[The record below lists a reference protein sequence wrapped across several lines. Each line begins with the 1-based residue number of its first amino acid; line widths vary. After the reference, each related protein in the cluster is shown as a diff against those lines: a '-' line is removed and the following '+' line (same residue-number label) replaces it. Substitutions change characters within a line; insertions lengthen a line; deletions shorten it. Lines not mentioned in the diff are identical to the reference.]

1 VLLYF
6 RFRIEPER
14 QQNIDL
20 KADAVQIVRSVDL
33 TDYSR
38 LSDLLEDLKR
48 EAFQTSGGGRRWPYM
63 MSIADQ
69 KDDVAAELGFTLLK
83 EMACKASFKGRYKC
97 SNLLIDKCNRAEC
110 ATCTRTGS
118 GHRIEAD
125 IPLPLVATDLVVR
138 LCAKRRGHEVSKI
151 TNDVL
156 LVHVTRGGFD
166 GCHVDIGNS
175 WRLQTVYVGGASHP
189 GRGARGAARDRV
201 ASSRIGEGERK
212 KERKIRRGMDGRAG
226 DYMG

>member
-1 VLLYF
+1 MNV
-6 RFRIEPER
+6 
-14 QQNIDL
+14 
-20 KADAVQIVRSVDL
+20 KAEAAQIVQSVDV
-33 TDYSR
+33 TAYSR
-38 LSDLLEDLKR
+38 LSDLLEDR
-48 EAFQTSGGGRRWPYM
+48 ERQAFTESGGDRMWPHM
-63 MSIADQ
+63 MSIANQ
-69 KDDVAAELGFTLLK
+69 ENDVAAELGFALLK

-125 IPLPLVATDLVVR
+125 IPLPLVAADLVVM

-166 GCHVDIGNS
+166 GCHVDIGDS

-201 ASSRIGEGERK
+201 ASSRIGEKEGK
-212 KERKIRRGMDGRAG
+212 KERKIRRGMNGRAG
-226 DYMG
+226 DDIWGDGTW

>member
-1 VLLYF
+1 LH
-6 RFRIEPER
+6 RTGT
-14 QQNIDL
+14 
-20 KADAVQIVRSVDL
+20 K

-38 LSDLLEDLKR
+38 LSDLLEDLVR
-48 EAFQTSGGGRRWPYM
+48 DAFQTSGGDRIWPYM

-69 KDDVAAELGFTLLK
+69 ENDVAAELGFALLK

-97 SNLLIDKCNRAEC
+97 SNLLIDKCNRTEC

-125 IPLPLVATDLVVR
+125 RPLPLVATDLVVM

-151 TNDVL
+151 TNDVV

-166 GCHVDIGNS
+166 GCHVDIGNA

-189 GRGARGAARDRV
+189 GRGARGAARDIA
-201 ASSRIGEGERK
+201 ASSRIGERERERK
-212 KERKIRRGMDGRAG
+212 REK
-226 DYMG
+226 